1 MFLPIKK
8 NIISTYVKFLTLL
21 LFSFSFKADLGKAEA
36 GPIHIYTV
44 RGQITIFSSSGI
56 IYLFFFFLIR
66 AAMEVLG

>member
-36 GPIHIYTV
+36 LS
-44 RGQITIFSSSGI
+44 IFTLFEDKSQYSQV
-56 IYLFFFFLIR
+56 LLLFTFFFFLIR